1 MCRETLGAD
10 CILFLD
16 QVVLTGCSLVNHYT
30 LYFLCMCSFKRI
42 FFLAALDLSCGT
54 QVYHCSMRVGSFMG
68 VHRLLSRCTVL
79 A

>member
-16 QVVLTGCSLVNHYT
+16 PVVLTGCSLVNHYT

-42 FFLAALDLSCGT
+42 FFFGCT
-54 QVYHCSMRVGSFMG
+54 GS
-68 VHRLLSRCTVL
+68 
-79 A
+79 